1 MQELLRNAVSGWQRY
16 TDDGKYAVLLL
27 GILLFYWYLKRTGSD
42 ACTVNRNLLWKYTVL
57 TAAMAIFP
65 VTGAILMKYQTRF
78 YDYEWIW
85 SPVPVTLVI
94 AAGMTGIYLECY
106 RRYWKGKLLKPAFL
120 AAAGL
125 ALLFLCGNMG
135 KSLVQSEMNA
145 EGKETAVRI
154 WEEINALSDAADH
167 GDENRDRDLGNTENI
182 CLWAPREIMQYV
194 RGVSADVQLLYGRN
208 MWDQALNAYSYD
220 TYASE
225 LTALYEWMEQLDEDE
240 REAVSEKA
248 EGMGAV
254 YLEAA
259 LEYGVNCIVVPQ
271 GSQDF
276 TDSLNR
282 IGEKKSLQI
291 VKQSAEGFEI
301 YRILK

>member
-27 GILLFYWYLKRTGSD
+27 GILLLYWYLKRTGSD
-42 ACTVNRNLLWKYTVL
+42 ACTANRNLLWKYTVL
-57 TAAMAIFP
+57 TAVMAIFP

-85 SPVPVTLVI
+85 SLVPVTLVI
-94 AAGMTGIYLECY
+94 AAGMTGFYLECY
-106 RRYWKGKLLKPAFL
+106 RKYWKGKLVKPALL

-135 KSLVQSEMNA
+135 KSLVQREMNA
-145 EGKETAVRI
+145 EGKETASRI
-154 WEEINALSDAADH
+154 LEEINALSVAADH
-167 GDENRDRDLGNTENI
+167 GDENRDGDLGNTESI

-194 RGVSADVQLLYGRN
+194 RGISAEIQLLYGRN

-220 TYASE
+220 TYSPE
-225 LTALYEWMEQLDEDE
+225 LTELYEWMEQLDD
-240 REAVSEKA
+240 RETIPEEA
-248 EGMGAV
+248 ESMGPV

-271 GSQDF
+271 GSQDI
-276 TDSLNR
+276 TDSLKR
-282 IGEKKSLQI
+282 ISEKKSLQI